1 MGYSPW
7 GGKGSDMTEWQTH
20 TEALKDP
27 NVHSIFPAESTNI
40 LDKLTLFKI
49 VKMLAA

>member
-7 GGKGSDMTEWQTH
+7 GVKDSDMTEQQTH

-27 NVHSIFPAESTNI
+27 NAHSIFPAESTSI

-49 VKMLAA
+49 VKVLVA